1 MFPQHDHAEWS
12 LREGCPASDH
22 DGAARVVNTV
32 EVIAEW
38 FERAG
43 IDRYFGYAGGAI
55 WPLLD
60 ALIDKPHIRGIQA
73 KHEAH
78 AVNMAD
84 AYFRLTGKLAPVLVT
99 RGPGLLNTPGA
110 VAGAMHDSSA
120 VMVIAGCGPT
130 HFFGKAGYQEL
141 FYHGAEDSAGV
152 FKPITKGTFLLV
164 RPDVVNDVFNQAH
177 KLATTGR
184 PGPVMIQ
191 LPLDVQQAR
200 LEGEVQPPARRTVH
214 SRLGADIASLRRVA
228 ELIREAER
236 PLLVVGGGVKLA
248 RAEDALGR
256 FVEATRIPT
265 ATTLVAKGA
274 LSEDHELS
282 LGALGRSGTNCAV
295 DAAREA
301 DLVLAVGARLSDN
314 HTSNWRDG
322 KVYDTRRARI
332 VHVDVDPA
340 EIGRNLPVEVG
351 LVSDAGAFFDGV
363 LEVVA
368 ADGPDRGAWH
378 ARIAG
383 LRRDW
388 AEEIRPAITSPET
401 PMHPARVVHEVG
413 EAIADSGRV
422 FIDMGDVTQYAE
434 VYLTSRRADAWQAN
448 PGMAA
453 MGWACC
459 AVLGALSE
467 DRDKPAIAIAGD
479 GAFNM
484 VANIL
489 GTAVEAD
496 LPAIWVVL
504 NNWGFAIE
512 RKGSVA
518 AFGRAHPWI
527 DFRRADTGEDYN
539 PDFVALARAY
549 GAEGV
554 RIDAA
559 DEFRPALER
568 AIASRR
574 PTVIEVPVDRA
585 VPSFFTKGIDR
596 DYPSRWAESYP
607 AAGHM
612 RVAPHT
618 DERSTGT

>member
-1 MFPQHDHAEWS
+1 MFPQHVDAEW
-12 LREGCPASDH
+12 
-22 DGAARVVNTV
+22 ARRLNTC

-78 AVNMAD
+78 AVHMAD

-110 VAGAMHDSSA
+110 IAGAMHDSSA

-130 HFFGKAGYQEL
+130 HFFGKAGYQEV
-141 FYHGAEDSAGV
+141 FYHGAEESAGV

-191 LPLDVQQAR
+191 LPLDVQQAQ
-200 LEGEVQPPARRTVH
+200 LEGEVHPPAKRTVH
-214 SRLGADIASLRRVA
+214 TRIGADSNSLRRAA
-228 ELIREAER
+228 ELIRDAER
-236 PLLVVGGGVKLA
+236 PLLVAGGGVKLA
-248 RAEDALGR
+248 RGAEALNR
-256 FVEATRIPT
+256 FVDTLRIPT

-282 LGALGRSGTNCAV
+282 VGALGRSGTNSAV

-301 DLVLAVGARLSDN
+301 DLIVAVGARFSDN

-322 KVYDTRRARI
+322 KVYDTRTARI
-332 VHVDVDPA
+332 VQVDVDPA
-340 EIGRNLPVEVG
+340 EVGRNVPVELGV
-351 LVSDAGAFFDGV
+351 VSDAVAFFDGV
-363 LEVVA
+363 LEHGLVA
-368 ADGPDRGAWH
+368 PPDRSPWLE
-378 ARIAG
+378 RIAE

-388 AEEIRPAITSPET
+388 QDEIRPAITSNDA
-401 PMHPARVVHEVG
+401 PMHPARVVHDVG
-413 EAIADSGRV
+413 EAIASRGRV
-422 FIDMGDVTQYAE
+422 YIEMGDVTQYAE
-434 VYLTSRRADAWQAN
+434 VYLTARSVDAWQAN

-453 MGWACC
+453 MGWSCC
-459 AVLGALSE
+459 AVLGSLAL
-467 DRDKPAIAIAGD
+467 DRDTPAIAIAGD

-489 GTAVEAD
+489 GTAVESD
-496 LPAIWVVL
+496 LPGIWVVL
-504 NNWGFAIE
+504 NNWGFSIE

-554 RIDAA
+554 RIDTA
-559 DEFRPALER
+559 DDFRPALEV
-568 AIASRR
+568 AIAARR
-574 PTVIEVPVDRA
+574 PTVIEVPVDRT

-607 AAGHM
+607 AVGHM
-612 RVAPHT
+612 RLAQPT
-618 DERSTGT
+618 TERSPGT